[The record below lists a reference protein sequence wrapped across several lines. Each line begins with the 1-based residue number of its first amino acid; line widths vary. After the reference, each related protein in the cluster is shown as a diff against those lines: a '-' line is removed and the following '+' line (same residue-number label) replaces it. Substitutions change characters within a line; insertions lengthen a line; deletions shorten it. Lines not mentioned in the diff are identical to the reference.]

1 MKVNENVFFREATLR
16 LCSSLDIETAL
27 KNCFEYIRGFIPV
40 IRMSLH
46 ILDADLNLL
55 RFVASVG
62 TDLPEGSEQVLR
74 LPEKG
79 RNERAALLKNGEVV
93 QIMNE
98 PDPKLGSPEILK
110 RLGLKPNISAM
121 SMALKLEGNRI
132 GSLGLSTDG
141 LNQYTDE
148 HARLLQLLHGP
159 FAIAMSNALKHQEV
173 IRFKDMLADDNRYL
187 FDELRSILG
196 DEIIGSD
203 FGLKAVME
211 MVHQVAPLDSPVLLL
226 GETGTGKE
234 VIANAI
240 HYSSPRKDG
249 PFIKVNCGAIPE
261 TLLDSELFGHE
272 KGAFTG
278 AIGQRRGR
286 FERADRGTIFLD
298 EIGELPPQ
306 AQVRLLH
313 VLQKKEIERVGGTS
327 PIPVNIRII
336 SATHRNLE
344 EMIAS
349 GRFREDLWF
358 RLNVFPITIPPLRQR
373 REDVPAL
380 VHHFI
385 DRKSMELKLT
395 ERPVLAPGALERLIA
410 CDWPGNVREL
420 ENVIE
425 RALIQNRGGV
435 LSFETLLP
443 LAFSGG
449 RNVVEDSGRN
459 RSLLSLDEMNAR
471 HIRRA
476 LEIARGKINGPGGAA
491 QILGLHPNTLR
502 KRMNKLGIPYGR
514 RSWQPSKPCPTS
526 NIP

>member
-1 MKVNENVFFREATLR
+1 MSVDENIFFREATLR
-16 LCSSLDIETAL
+16 ICSSLNIVTAL
-27 KNCFEYIRGFIPV
+27 KSCFDYIKLYIPMN
-40 IRMSLH
+40 RMSLH
-46 ILDADLNLL
+46 ILDADLNVL
-55 RFVASVG
+55 RFVASLRDDAMEDSERV
-62 TDLPEGSEQVLR
+62 LP

-79 RNERAALLKNGEVV
+79 RNERAALLKNEEVIRIIN
-93 QIMNE
+93 Q
-98 PDPKLGSPEILK
+98 PDPRLGFQEIQK
-110 RLGLKPNISAM
+110 RLGLKPNVSVITM
-121 SMALKLEGNRI
+121 TLKLEGNSI
-132 GSLGLSTDG
+132 GELGLVADG
-141 LNQYTDE
+141 LNRYNNE
-148 HARLLQLLHGP
+148 HARLLQLLHEP
-159 FAIAMSNALKHQEV
+159 FAIAMSNALRHQEV

-187 FDELRSILG
+187 FEELRSVLG

-211 MVHQVAPLDSPVLLL
+211 MVQQVAPLDSPVLLL

-278 AIGQRRGR
+278 AISQRRGR
-286 FERADRGTIFLD
+286 FERADKGTIFLD

-313 VLQKKEIERVGGTS
+313 VFQKKEIERVGGTS
-327 PIPVNIRII
+327 SIPVDIRII

-349 GRFREDLWF
+349 GRFRKDLWF
-358 RLNVFPITIPPLRQR
+358 RLNIFPITIPPLRQR
-373 REDVPAL
+373 REDIPAL

-385 DRKSMELKLT
+385 DRKTKELKLT
-395 ERPVLAPGALERLIA
+395 ERPVLGHGAIDRLVA
-410 CDWPGNVREL
+410 YDWPGNVREL
-420 ENVIE
+420 ENMIE
-425 RALIQNRGGV
+425 RALIQYRRGV

-443 LAFSGG
+443 MSVSGDPE
-449 RNVVEDSGRN
+449 VLQDSGRN
-459 RSLLSLDEMNAR
+459 RALLSLDEINAR
-471 HIRRA
+471 HIRQA
-476 LEIARGKINGPGGAA
+476 VKLAQGKINGPGGAA

-514 RSWQPSKPCPTS
+514 RSWQPSS
-526 NIP
+526 G

>member
-1 MKVNENVFFREATLR
+1 V
-16 LCSSLDIETAL
+16 
-27 KNCFEYIRGFIPV
+27 
-40 IRMSLH
+40 
-46 ILDADLNLL
+46 

-62 TDLPEGSEQVLR
+62 VKLPAEYEQILP

-79 RNERAALLKNGEVV
+79 RSERAALWEEGETVHIV
-93 QIMNE
+93 NQS
-98 PDPKLGSPEILK
+98 DSK
-110 RLGLKPNISAM
+110 LGLKEIQEKLGLNPNISVM
-121 SMALKLEGNRI
+121 NMALKLEGNRI
-132 GSLGLSTDG
+132 GSLGVSVDG
-141 LNQYTDE
+141 VNQYTGE

-159 FAIAMSNALKHQEV
+159 FAIAMSNALRHQEV

-187 FDELRSILG
+187 FDELRSVSG

-211 MVHQVAPLDSPVLLL
+211 MVQQVAPLDSPVLLL

-234 VIANAI
+234 VVANAI

-278 AIGQRRGR
+278 AIGQKRGR

-313 VLQKKEIERVGGTS
+313 VLQRKEVERVGGTS
-327 PIPVNIRII
+327 AIPVDIRII

-373 REDVPAL
+373 REDIPAL

-385 DRKSMELKLT
+385 DRKTKELKLP
-395 ERPVLAPGALERLIA
+395 ERPVLGHGAIDRLVA
-410 CDWPGNVREL
+410 YDWPGNVREL
-420 ENVIE
+420 ENMIE
-425 RALIQNRGGV
+425 RALIQHRGGI

-443 LAFSGG
+443 MSALKD
-449 RNVVEDSGRN
+449 RELVQDSGRN
-459 RSLLSLDEMNAR
+459 RALLSLDEINAR

-476 LEIARGKINGPGGAA
+476 LEMAGGKINGPGGAA
-491 QILGLHPNTLR
+491 QILGLNPNTLR
-502 KRMNKLGIPYGR
+502 KRMNKLEIVYGR
-514 RSWQPSKPCPTS
+514 RSWRSSS
-526 NIP
+526 NQK